1 MLDLSVHKIF
11 TKDLNKAQLNP
22 TNSAKLFLYISL
34 LLNNEE
40 LPQEA
45 RDHFLS
51 GEWKDTKEFHIS
63 GDLLVIYMINNNT
76 LQLLRIGTH
85 SLNYLD
91 KKDDVP
97 FIFYVFILIFSLF
110 FYFYN

>member
-1 MLDLSVHKIF
+1 MLDISVHKNF
-11 TKDLNKAQLNP
+11 TKDLKKAQLNS
-22 TNSAKLFLYISL
+22 TNNTKLFLYISV

-45 RDHFLS
+45 RDHFIT

-85 SLNYLD
+85 SQ
-91 KKDDVP
+91 
-97 FIFYVFILIFSLF
+97 LF
-110 FYFYN
+110 R

>member
-11 TKDLNKAQLNP
+11 TKDLKKAQLNP

-40 LPQEA
+40 LPSEA
-45 RDHFLS
+45 RDHFLTA
-51 GEWKDTKEFHIS
+51 EWKDTKEFHIS
-63 GDLLVIYMINNNT
+63 GDLLVIYMINDNT

-85 SLNYLD
+85 SQ
-91 KKDDVP
+91 
-97 FIFYVFILIFSLF
+97 LF
-110 FYFYN
+110 K